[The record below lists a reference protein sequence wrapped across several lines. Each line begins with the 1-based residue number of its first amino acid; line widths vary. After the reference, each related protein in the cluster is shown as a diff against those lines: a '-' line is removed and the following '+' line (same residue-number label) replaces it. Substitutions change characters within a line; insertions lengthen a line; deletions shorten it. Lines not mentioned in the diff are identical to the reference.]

1 MSRRRHTRWPRDW
14 SSDVC
19 SSDLLKAKLYWK
31 NYLFERA
38 TFVKA
43 GLVGHFSPQ
52 AYHAAEYLP
61 ELNRWQYGTQ
71 SFLNPSHTRLDAE
84 VSARVRWF
92 MVLLR
97 WENVLDR
104 VNQLG
109 YFETVG
115 YPMPERRFI
124 FGLRV
129 LFTN

>member
-84 VSARVRWF
+84 VSEIGRASCRKASRS
-92 MVLLR
+92 R
-97 WENVLDR
+97 
-104 VNQLG
+104 
-109 YFETVG
+109 
-115 YPMPERRFI
+115 
-124 FGLRV
+124 
-129 LFTN
+129 